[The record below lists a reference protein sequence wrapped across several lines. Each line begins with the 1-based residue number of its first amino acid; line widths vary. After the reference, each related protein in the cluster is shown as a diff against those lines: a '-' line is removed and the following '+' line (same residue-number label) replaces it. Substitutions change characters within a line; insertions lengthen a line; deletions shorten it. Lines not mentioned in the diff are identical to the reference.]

1 MGLLGLSAVHNVY
14 HTNIDPYMKN
24 ALPLS
29 KKLNLN
35 TAQLSRKIAIDK
47 TGNSVVESVAVIIPI
62 ILSAWF

>member
-1 MGLLGLSAVHNVY
+1 
-14 HTNIDPYMKN
+14 MKN
-24 ALPLS
+24 AHPLS

-47 TGNSVVESVAVIIPI
+47 TGNSVVESIAVIIPI